1 MQLMKRVI
9 AAALSLSVLLGLSFS
24 ASAHE
29 MIPGCTV
36 PPDGPNAISVG
47 QATMDDS
54 QGYDILAQ
62 FELRFE
68 VEMDVD
74 ALPADVQSILDSTE
88 DSLSVPL
95 CAAVT
100 VVQRRGTTQLTTDI
114 VVRPENSQDT
124 PLIRSVSVAHKYV
137 NYTDFSVPDS
147 YESYTIGTDSPG
159 SYLEGVHDSH
169 QAFASGDEIAI
180 SIAVSSLDMDNAVW
194 PDGPV
199 TASCRVTVQ

>member
-74 ALPADVQSILDSTE
+74 ALPADL
-88 DSLSVPL
+88 SLIHISW
-95 CAAVT
+95 
-100 VVQRRGTTQLTTDI
+100 GSSSGF
-114 VVRPENSQDT
+114 RPKFQTN
-124 PLIRSVSVAHKYV
+124 PCFL
-137 NYTDFSVPDS
+137 P
-147 YESYTIGTDSPG
+147 P
-159 SYLEGVHDSH
+159 
-169 QAFASGDEIAI
+169 
-180 SIAVSSLDMDNAVW
+180 
-194 PDGPV
+194 
-199 TASCRVTVQ
+199 